1 LYNASKKQ
9 ISMLALGTSKEGIAL
24 KVLVAYYSETRNTE
38 KIAKTI
44 YEEASK
50 EHEAHLK
57 RVKDITADTLNDY
70 DLVFLG
76 SACHSADLAAPV
88 KEILKALPE
97 SPKFKLAGF
106 FTHSTWTPEQNEH
119 GQTLFDE
126 WASKCIDSF
135 VSVSEEKRIDFRGY
149 YHCQG
154 APSLPIQAFIRSA
167 IIKSDDEWEEYIQE
181 ARKHPSQEDLE
192 KASDFARKIMSIPN

>member
-1 LYNASKKQ
+1 
-9 ISMLALGTSKEGIAL
+9 M
-24 KVLVAYYSETRNTE
+24 KVLVAYYSETGNTE
-38 KIAKTI
+38 KIAKAI
-44 YEEASK
+44 YEEASR

-57 RVKDITADTLNDY
+57 RVEDISSETLNNY

-76 SACHSADLAAPV
+76 SACHSSDLAAPV
-88 KEILKALPE
+88 KEILKALPK

-119 GQTLFDE
+119 GQALFDE

-135 VSVSEEKRIDFRGY
+135 ESVSEEKRIDFRGY

-167 IIKSDDEWEEYIQE
+167 IIKPDDEWETYIRE
-181 ARKHPSQEDLE
+181 ALKHPSQEDLE
-192 KASDFARKIMSIPN
+192 KASDFARKIMSMSN